1 MFAGAWGVAEDPAT
15 GSAAAAFAGVVL
27 AFDRPGDG
35 EHALTIE
42 QGFEMGRPSLIA
54 LGLDGRGRR
63 AALRDDRRLGR
74 HRLQRRA
81 RPLSEPARLL
91 EVAELDLAF
100 EPARW
105 AFAERHAASIAAHW
119 ARLRKTKPALFNGRV
134 LLLGRRAIESRPD
147 GALKLRG
154 AYFET
159 DYADFL
165 AWREFGY
172 PGEPVDNCFSMAA
185 LRGADGAFLLGE
197 MAPHTYN
204 AGQIYFPAGTPDP
217 TDIFDGKVDLDASA
231 RRELFEETGVEAERD
246 HDRARLDRRLRAP
259 AHRLHEAHDARRPRR
274 ADQGADRRLSRAA
287 TLMPNSRACISCAA
301 RATSTRRGCRSSS
314 PRTFATRSLRD
325 RSDSRDAFPRR
336 RSSPW
341 PRRRGPPRRRF
352 APRRSPA

>member
-1 MFAGAWGVAEDPAT
+1 M
-15 GSAAAAFAGVVL
+15 
-27 AFDRPGDG
+27 
-35 EHALTIE
+35 
-42 QGFEMGRPSLIA
+42 
-54 LGLDGRGRR
+54 
-63 AALRDDRRLGR
+63 
-74 HRLQRRA
+74 
-81 RPLSEPARLL
+81 SEPTRLL

-105 AFAERHAASIAAHW
+105 AFAERRAASISAHW
-119 ARLRKTKPALFNGRV
+119 TRLRKMKPTLFNGRV
-134 LLLGRRAIESRPD
+134 LLLGRREIESRPD

-154 AYFET
+154 AFFET

-165 AWREFGY
+165 AWSEFGS

-197 MAPHTYN
+197 MAPHTHS

-217 TDIFDGKVDLDASA
+217 TDVFDGKVDLDASA
-231 RRELFEETGVEAERD
+231 RRELFEETGVKAGETTIAPGWTLVFAPQRIACMKLMTLAVPAARIKERID
-246 HDRARLDRRLRAP
+246 AFLAR
-259 AHRLHEAHDARRPRR
+259 
-274 ADQGADRRLSRAA
+274 
-287 TLMPNSRACISCAA
+287 TLMPNCRACMSCAA

-314 PRTFATRSLRD
+314 PRTFAKRSLKV

-341 PRRRGPPRRRF
+341 PRRRGPPRTRF